1 MTLEKKLKNK
11 YNGNYKKVF
20 DKDFQQTVKRTD
32 QSRRI
37 FSRANITCAN
47 SSTLNPHEQKHS

>member
-11 YNGNYKKVF
+11 YNGDYKKVF

-32 QSRRI
+32 QSRGI
-37 FSRANITCAN
+37 FIKANITCVN
-47 SSTLNPHEQKHS
+47 SSTGSVREQA